1 MRYEIAVDGYPC
13 EVDILSLE
21 DGRFQARV
29 DGREVSGT
37 FLPGSLVLSE
47 GGDSVEYAADR
58 DDSGQPR
65 QVVLRGRAQDVS
77 ILSMGFRR
85 RSGGAGATAG
95 GSGAVVAPM
104 NGQVVKV
111 LAQAGDQVQAGQVV
125 VVLEAMKMEN
135 EVTAPR
141 SGRLA
146 RLEVRVGEAVH
157 PGHLLFEIGS
167 DEPV

>member
-1 MRYEIAVDGYPC
+1 MRYEIAVDGHAC
-13 EVDILSLE
+13 EVEILSLE
-21 DGRFQARV
+21 DGRFRARV
-29 DGREVSGT
+29 DGRDVSGT
-37 FLPGSLVLSE
+37 FLPGSLVLA
-47 GGDSVEYAADR
+47 GGESVEYAADR

-65 QVVLRGRAQDVS
+65 QVVLRGRAQDVAV
-77 ILSMGFRR
+77 LSMGFRR
-85 RSGGAGATAG
+85 RSGGPGAAAA

-111 LAQAGDQVQAGQVV
+111 LASAGDDVQAGQVV